1 MVKFFKSGIDIKIGK
16 SGFTNSYLLLVDD
29 CIIFY
34 KENKSAARNVKVI
47 VKNYC
52 NLSGQLVNFYKAM
65 VQFSRELKKKTK
77 AWYYEY
83 FPGIYIE
90 QCFELILV
98 AGILLAKKQEHICDY

>member
-1 MVKFFKSGIDIKIGK
+1 
-16 SGFTNSYLLLVDD
+16 
-29 CIIFY
+29 
-34 KENKSAARNVKVI
+34 
-47 VKNYC
+47 
-52 NLSGQLVNFYKAM
+52 M

-83 FPGIYIE
+83 FLGIYIE

>member
-52 NLSGQLVNFYKAM
+52 NPQTN
-65 VQFSRELKKKTK
+65 
-77 AWYYEY
+77 
-83 FPGIYIE
+83 
-90 QCFELILV
+90 
-98 AGILLAKKQEHICDY
+98 